1 MKKILTCLYVLWAA
15 LLASCGGG
23 GADFASGGG
32 VGSGGTGITN
42 GSSVGY
48 ISGFGSIYVNGVR
61 HNTDNATFDIL
72 DASSLKL
79 GMTVKVTGSTDAD
92 FVNGT
97 ASKVESAADIR
108 GPVTAIDTAAGTLE
122 VQGTTLTIDSETIFE
137 GVSGLA
143 GLSAVTPDWVQI
155 YGLPQSSGVVRA
167 TRIEKL
173 TLASTPV
180 ISGYVSNLNSAA
192 STLDIGSLRI
202 SYLNASFLGGLT
214 SSDLANGQVLR
225 VRALTNAVAGTLQ
238 ADTIQIW
245 NNAPLL
251 SDAAVSL
258 SGVVTDYAALASFK
272 VLNVPVDASA
282 AQVTGGLASAIGNGV
297 KVDVSGTV
305 RGGVLVASQLKIRQI
320 PGTGGNASFSLLGP
334 VGNFVSLADFI
345 VRGQPV
351 DASGAGVVFAGGTA
365 ASLVNGAQVT
375 ITGSQVQNGKLL
387 ALTVTFNP

>member
-1 MKKILTCLYVLWAA
+1 MKKIMSCLFLLWMT

-23 GADFASGGG
+23 STGLASGGG

-42 GSSVGY
+42 GTSVGY
-48 ISGFGSIYVNGVR
+48 ISGFGSVYVNGVR
-61 HNTDNATFDIL
+61 HNTDNATLDIL

-79 GMTVKVTGSTDAD
+79 GMTVKITGTTDAD
-92 FVNGT
+92 FANGT

-108 GPVTAIDTAAGTLE
+108 GPVTAIDTTAGTLD
-122 VQGTTLTIDSETIFE
+122 VQGTTLTTDSETIFE
-137 GVSGLA
+137 GISGLA

-155 YGLPQSSGVVRA
+155 YGLPQGSGVVRA

-180 ISGYVSNLNSAA
+180 ISGYVTNLNTAA
-192 STLDIGSLRI
+192 STLDVGILRI
-202 SYLNASFLGGLT
+202 SYLNASFIGGLT
-214 SSDLANGQVLR
+214 RSALANGQVLR
-225 VRALTNAVAGTLQ
+225 VRALTNAAAGTLQ
-238 ADTIQIW
+238 ADTIQVW

-258 SGVVTDYAALASFK
+258 SGVVSDYAALGAFK

-282 AQVTGGLASAIGNGV
+282 AQVTGGLASGIGNGV

-305 RGGVLVASQLKIRQI
+305 RGGVLVASQLRIRQI

-334 VGNFVSLADFI
+334 VGNFVSPADFR

-351 DASGAGVVFAGGTA
+351 DASGAGVVYTGGTA
-365 ASLVNGAQVT
+365 AALTNGAPVK
-375 ITGSQVQNGKLL
+375 ITGTQVQNGKLI